1 MLPTE
6 KEEVL
11 TVTYSSVG
19 DVVMCNGVHC
29 HNDYERATE
38 RSPLLPGLSTVKC
51 RPADA
56 STSTSTDEA
65 DDGSNDSRGSGLRSL
80 TRSQI
85 IILAMTA
92 VSDLLVFLSI
102 SIMAPF
108 FPEEALAKG
117 VSDTL
122 SGWIFGTSP
131 FVQFLVAPFIGKLM
145 PHTGLKFMYLAG
157 VFLFSGCTILFGL
170 LEYVPTDNG
179 SGVFITLAF
188 CLQAVRSVGSAST
201 STASFTL
208 LLTHFPDNV
217 SMAFG
222 FCEVFVGLGLVSGP
236 GLGGL
241 LYGAGGFVL
250 PFFTIG
256 ALALLCLPVIACVAP
271 FPKHGSISKDV
282 KQSQGSYTQIVCNAN
297 GIIISLTIISS
308 TVMWSI
314 LDPTLEP
321 FLRKFHL
328 SPEIVGVLF
337 LVMAAVYAASS
348 PLWGWLSDKITDKRP
363 LPIIGFMTACCGSLL
378 IGPSPLLGLDA
389 NYSELWLVILSLVIL
404 GASSSL
410 CSVPTFDMFL
420 MTAQEQGLEDNTMT
434 YSLVAGVWM
443 SMYSLG
449 DFIGPSVGGFLLDT
463 VGFPEMTTFSAG
475 LSLLMA
481 IILALQYACDHG
493 RCCRCCKNIQLKEV
507 FSYHTF
513 DNSEC
518 TRLPT

>member
-11 TVTYSSVG
+11 TVTYSSIG
-19 DVVMCNGVHC
+19 EVVMCNGVHC
-29 HNDYERATE
+29 HNDNERATE
-38 RSPLLPGLSTVKC
+38 RSPPLPGPATVKC

-56 STSTSTDEA
+56 SISTDKA

-80 TRSQI
+80 TRPQI
-85 IILAMTA
+85 IILAMAA
-92 VSDLLVFLSI
+92 VSDLLVFMSI
-102 SIMAPF
+102 SIIAPF

-271 FPKHGSISKDV
+271 FPKHEGSISKDV

-449 DFIGPSVGGFLLDT
+449 RSFWRCSTRVITGGVVGAART
-463 VGFPEMTTFSAG
+463 YSSRR
-475 LSLLMA
+475 SLV
-481 IILALQYACDHG
+481 IILLTIANVQDY
-493 RCCRCCKNIQLKEV
+493 QLDASFE
-507 FSYHTF
+507 
-513 DNSEC
+513 NSEK
-518 TRLPT
+518 TRLLTR